1 MIPVYVFLGFLEAG
15 KTALVQETLEDPEFN
30 TGEKTLLVVCEEGV
44 EEYEPERFAGGNVTQ
59 LLVEDPDDL
68 TPEFLRAQ
76 ASKVYAD
83 RVLVEYNG
91 MWPVQALFDNLP
103 ANWEVFQVM
112 TVADATTFPQYLA
125 NMRQQTVDKL
135 QTPDVVI
142 FNRCDK
148 NTDKTLLHRSVRM
161 VNRRAQILFEYKDGS
176 IEPDDTKDPP
186 PYDMTAPVI
195 EIGDEDFGVF
205 YLDVFD
211 RPLEYEGKT
220 VKFKAYVCQTDK
232 VDSTAFIAGRFC
244 MTCCAEDITFIG
256 LGCSWKD
263 AAKLGHRTWVDVT
276 ARIETRRHP
285 IYEGEGPWL
294 VASSITPAQPP
305 KDELV
310 YFV

>member
-15 KTALVQETLEDPEFN
+15 KTAFVQETLEDPEVN

-103 ANWEVFQVM
+103 VNWEVFQVM

-186 PYDMTAPVI
+186 PYDMTAPVVT
-195 EIGDEDFGVF
+195 IGDEDFGR
-205 YLDVFD
+205 LT
-211 RPLEYEGKT
+211 KMMQS
-220 VKFKAYVCQTDK
+220 VKP
-232 VDSTAFIAGRFC
+232 
-244 MTCCAEDITFIG
+244 EG
-256 LGCSWKD
+256 LGMGLSIVRGIADSHGAELEFKKGEKGGLIVLLTLE
-263 AAKLGHRTWVDVT
+263 AGKVVAEEF
-276 ARIETRRHP
+276 ARDPEEPHAEQNDIKE
-285 IYEGEGPWL
+285 
-294 VASSITPAQPP
+294 S
-305 KDELV
+305 K
-310 YFV
+310 

>member
-15 KTALVQETLEDPEFN
+15 KTAFVQETLEDPEFN
-30 TGEKTLLVVCEEGV
+30 TGEKTMLLLCEEGL

-59 LLVEDPDDL
+59 VVVDDPDDL
-68 TPEFLRAQ
+68 SPDFLREKAV
-76 ASKVYAD
+76 KLHAD

-91 MWPVQALFDNLP
+91 MWPVQRLFDNLP
-103 ANWEVFQVM
+103 ANWEIYQVM
-112 TVADATTFPQYLA
+112 TVADSTTFPTYLA

-211 RPLEYEGKT
+211 RALEYEGKT
-220 VKFKAYVCQTDK
+220 IRFKAYVCQTDQ
-232 VDSTAFIAGRFC
+232 VDKTAFIARRFC
-244 MTCCAEDITFIG
+244 MTCCAEDITFLG

-263 AAKLGHRTWVDVT
+263 AAKLGHRTWVTVT

-294 VASSITPAQPP
+294 VATDITPAQPP